1 MEIKQ
6 HVKGVLLAVISATV
20 ILFSISFFVGS
31 KILVN
36 HDIIINSDTEKV
48 FNYVKQP
55 NKFLNWIEGVEGV
68 KAAPTSDG
76 KGIQYIGF
84 NDKLHTFNF
93 IVSRSASGIEINYK
107 KENELVAVFKIQVR
121 QKEEGCVVFYEK
133 IWNVS
138 DNPLT
143 KLFSLTMDEDIKEG
157 MKKELTNLKNLL
169 EKDML

>member
-6 HVKGVLLAVISATV
+6 HIKGVLIALISATV

-36 HDIIINSDTEKV
+36 HDVIINSDTEKV
-48 FNYVKQP
+48 FNYVKRP
-55 NKFLNWIEGVEGV
+55 DKLLNWIEGVDGV
-68 KAAPTSDG
+68 KAEPTLDG

-84 NDKLHTFNF
+84 NEQLHTFNF
-93 IVSRSASGIEINYK
+93 IVSKRASGLEISYK
-107 KENELVAVFKIQVR
+107 RENKLIAVFKIQVR
-121 QKEEGCVVFYEK
+121 QKEEGCIVFFEK

-143 KLFSLTMDEDIKEG
+143 KLFSLSMDEDIKVG
-157 MKKELTNLKNLL
+157 MKKELINLKRIL
-169 EKDML
+169 EKDI